1 VKPGRARAVVDYL
14 CESYRIS
21 IRRACGAYPLD
32 RSTYHYRCRRPDQA
46 PLRQR
51 IREIAKT
58 RVRYG
63 YRRVHVL
70 LRREGWAINHKRT
83 RRLYREEGLQLRNKN
98 PKRKVAAKL
107 RDDRVMA
114 TAPNECWAM
123 DFMADQLFDGR
134 KLRVLTIVDICTKL
148 CPAIGVAHVYKGHD
162 VVATLEAAAREHGR
176 PKRIR
181 VDNGP
186 EFVSR
191 DIDLWA
197 WQHGVVLDYSRP
209 GKPTDN
215 AFAEGFNSRVRQ
227 ECLNAFW
234 FLSLD
239 DARCKIEAWR
249 VEYNTVRP
257 HSAIGHLPP
266 AEHAQSL
273 AAACCSQ

>member
-1 VKPGRARAVVDYL
+1 
-14 CESYRIS
+14 
-21 IRRACGAYPLD
+21 
-32 RSTYHYRCRRPDQA
+32 
-46 PLRQR
+46 
-51 IREIAKT
+51 
-58 RVRYG
+58 
-63 YRRVHVL
+63 
-70 LRREGWAINHKRT
+70 
-83 RRLYREEGLQLRNKN
+83 
-98 PKRKVAAKL
+98 
-107 RDDRVMA
+107 MA

-123 DFMADQLFDGR
+123 DFMVDQLFDGR
-134 KLRVLTIVDICTKL
+134 NLRILTIVDICTRL
-148 CPAIGVAHVYKGHD
+148 CPAIGVAHAYKGHD

-191 DIDLWA
+191 DLDLWA
-197 WQHGVVLDYSRP
+197 WQHGIMLDYSRP

-249 VEYNTVRP
+249 P
-257 HSAIGHLPP
+257 HSAIGHVPP
-266 AEHAQSL
+266 AERAQSL

>member
-1 VKPGRARAVVDYL
+1 
-14 CESYRIS
+14 
-21 IRRACGAYPLD
+21 
-32 RSTYHYRCRRPDQA
+32 
-46 PLRQR
+46 
-51 IREIAKT
+51 
-58 RVRYG
+58 
-63 YRRVHVL
+63 VHIL
-70 LRREGWAINHKRT
+70 LRREGWNINHKRT
-83 RRLYREEGLQLRNKN
+83 RRLYRAQGLQLRNKN

-107 RDDRVMA
+107 REDRVMA
-114 TAPNECWAM
+114 TTPNECWAM
-123 DFMADQLFDGR
+123 DFMVDQLFDGR

-148 CPAIGVAHVYKGHD
+148 CPAIGVGHAYKGHD
-162 VVATLEAAAREHGR
+162 VVTTLEAAAREHGR

-191 DIDLWA
+191 DLDLWA

-266 AEHAQSL
+266 ADHARLL
-273 AAACCSQ
+273 AATGSAQ

>member
-1 VKPGRARAVVDYL
+1 MKPGRARQLVDYL
-14 CESYRIS
+14 CQSYRIS
-21 IRRACGAYPLD
+21 VRRACRAYPLD
-32 RSTYHYRCRRPDQA
+32 RSTYHYRSRRPDQA
-46 PLRQR
+46 ALRQR
-51 IREIAKT
+51 IREIADT

-70 LRREGWAINHKRT
+70 LLREGWAINHKRS
-83 RRLYREEGLQLRNKN
+83 RRLYRELGLQLRNKN

-107 RDDRVMA
+107 REDRMMA
-114 TAPNECWAM
+114 SAPNECWTM
-123 DFMADQLFDGR
+123 DFMVDQLFNGR
-134 KLRVLTIVDICTKL
+134 KLRLLTIVRHMQQTVSGDRRCSRLQGTRCRRNL
-148 CPAIGVAHVYKGHD
+148 GSS
-162 VVATLEAAAREHGR
+162 AREHGR
-176 PKRIR
+176 PRRIR

-191 DIDLWA
+191 DLDLWA

-215 AFAEGFNSRVRQ
+215 ALAEGFNSHVRQ

-249 VEYNTVRP
+249 VEYNTIRP
-257 HSAIGHLPP
+257 HSAIGHVPP
-266 AEHAQSL
+266 SEHAQSL
-273 AAACCSQ
+273 TAACCSQ